1 MNVEPMLRLLET
13 ALWRSRAISGQRVKT
28 LFWALAD
35 AGPRGLSNAELIVAI
50 WSDTTPYDPAEGL
63 PLVVT
68 RARNQTS
75 AETIERT
82 EYGYRLALAETDV
95 DMWLLPKL
103 VAEAKTALEAE
114 DFSNAVEVANQ
125 ALTLA
130 DDQQARRVLGLG

>member
-1 MNVEPMLRLLET
+1 
-13 ALWRSRAISGQRVKT
+13 
-28 LFWALAD
+28 
-35 AGPRGLSNAELIVAI
+35 LSNAALIEAI
-50 WSDTTPYDPAEGL
+50 WSDTHPTHPAKAL
-63 PLVVT
+63 QLVVS

-114 DFSNAVEVANQ
+114 DFSNAVEAAND

-130 DDQQARRVLGLG
+130 DDLQARRVLDLGLCRQGKHQQALPALSVVLESTPDDEAPAAEYLR